1 MIAKALTHAQK
12 AISRLVIHKL
22 QPLACGLPWGEY
34 ADYNDYDDMSKYY
47 DVDTY

>member
-1 MIAKALTHAQK
+1 MIAKVLTYAQE
-12 AISRLVIHKL
+12 AILRLTNQKL
-22 QPLACGLPWGEY
+22 HPLAYGLPWGEY

>member
-1 MIAKALTHAQK
+1 MIVKTLTHAQK

-22 QPLACGLPWGEY
+22 QPLAYGLPWGEY
-34 ADYNDYDDMSKYY
+34 ADYNDYNDMSKYY